1 MSRVKKVFSVLGKIL
16 NVFIL
21 AVLIAAVASLAYL
34 LLGAKGKSLPFL
46 EDYQIRTVMSG
57 SMEPTLPVGSVVL
70 IKEQPPSA
78 FVAGDIMTFMSNDP
92 ALSGKVVSH
101 RVMEVIDS
109 ENNGL
114 MFLTKGD
121 ANEDPDLAAAIAPN
135 VIGRVVYD
143 VPYLGYVLNFM
154 GTKSGFFLLL
164 MLPCMI
170 ILLLEV
176 IGLIRNIRL
185 YCEEKEQLRLEK
197 AQAEEL
203 PAEES
208 ERETSNATD

>member
-1 MSRVKKVFSVLGKIL
+1 MSKLKKVFSALGKIL
-16 NVFIL
+16 NVFLLI
-21 AVLIAAVASLAYL
+21 VLVAAMASLAYL
-34 LLGAKGKSLPFL
+34 LLGAKGKALPFF

-57 SMEPTLPVGSVVL
+57 SMEPTLPVGSVAL
-70 IKEQPPSA
+70 IKKQAPSA
-78 FVAGDIMTFMSNDP
+78 FVEGDIMTFMSNDP

-101 RVMEVIDS
+101 RVIEVIDS

-135 VIGRVVYD
+135 VIGRVVFD

-154 GTKSGFFLLL
+154 GTKNGFFLLL
-164 MLPCMI
+164 LLPCMV

-176 IGLIRNIRL
+176 IGLIRNVRL
-185 YCEEKEQLRLEK
+185 YCEEREQLRR
-197 AQAEEL
+197 AQAEKTDV
-203 PAEES
+203 EE
-208 ERETSNATD
+208 EARETSSAAK

>member
-1 MSRVKKVFSVLGKIL
+1 MIKVKKAFSALGKIF
-16 NVFIL
+16 NVLLLAIL
-21 AVLIAAVASLAYL
+21 VTAIAALAYL

-70 IKEQPPSA
+70 IREQDPSA
-78 FVAGDIMTFMSNDP
+78 FVEGDIMTFMSNDP
-92 ALSGKVVSH
+92 SLAGKVVSH
-101 RVMEVIDS
+101 RVMEVIDN

-143 VPYLGYVLNFM
+143 IPYLGYVLNFM
-154 GTKSGFFLLL
+154 RTKNGFFLLL
-164 MLPCMI
+164 MLPCMV
-170 ILLLEV
+170 ILLFEV

-185 YCEEKEQLRLEK
+185 YCEEKEQLRLSK
-197 AQAEEL
+197 AQGERASAEE
-203 PAEES
+203 A
-208 ERETSNATD
+208 ERETSNAAN

>member
-1 MSRVKKVFSVLGKIL
+1 MSKLKKVFSALGKIL
-16 NVFIL
+16 NIFLLI
-21 AVLIAAVASLAYL
+21 VLVAAMASLAYL
-34 LLGAKGKSLPFL
+34 LLGAKGKALPFF

-57 SMEPTLPVGSVVL
+57 SMEPTLPVGSVAL
-70 IKEQPPSA
+70 IKKQAPSA
-78 FVAGDIMTFMSNDP
+78 FVEGDIMTFMSNDP

-101 RVMEVIDS
+101 RVIEVIDS

-135 VIGRVVYD
+135 VIGRVVFD

-154 GTKSGFFLLL
+154 GTKNGFFLLL
-164 MLPCMI
+164 LLPCMI

-176 IGLIRNIRL
+176 IGLIRNVRL
-185 YCEEKEQLRLEK
+185 YCEEREQLRRAQQEK
-197 AQAEEL
+197 TDVEEE
-203 PAEES
+203 A
-208 ERETSNATD
+208 RETSSAAK